1 MEYKKVVLNGYVLG
15 TGIVETNGNI
25 TKEEF
30 DIINEKLHSKPIPP
44 ENYNYKL
51 KDISYEWELIENLL
65 EEEDVNVTK

>member
-1 MEYKKVVLNGYVLG
+1 MEYKKVVLDGYILG

-44 ENYNYKL
+44 DDKHEYKL
-51 KDISYEWELIENLL
+51 RDDTLEWELTDRGGGL
-65 EEEDVNVTK
+65 